1 MSQLLESELY
11 RNIII
16 VCLVTSIIICII
28 ICLILFC
35 LRRNRRERY
44 RVKPISGVV
53 VEEVNPLRIEKIM
66 RLI

>member
-28 ICLILFC
+28 LFC
-35 LRRNRRERY
+35 SRRNRRERY